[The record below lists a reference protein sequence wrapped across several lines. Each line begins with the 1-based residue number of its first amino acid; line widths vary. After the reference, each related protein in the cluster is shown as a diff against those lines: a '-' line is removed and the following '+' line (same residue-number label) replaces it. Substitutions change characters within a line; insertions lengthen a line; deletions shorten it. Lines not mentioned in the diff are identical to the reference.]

1 MREMTQ
7 AQKRALELWL
17 ESADLQNNFNPMTE
31 RKLAER
37 LQAEGYQISDSQ
49 INRIKQK
56 FGWKNLLEA
65 KVTASV
71 SDDSQV
77 VAVFENA
84 ALESVIQNTKID
96 AKRVEVLQASTH
108 EAMEILMGKILK
120 KLREGKELNKE
131 ETKTIIAIAQYSA
144 VVKDKILERINN
156 MGAQT
161 LTSMEIKESLKK
173 VELEFEEGDVVDEQN
188 D

>member
-1 MREMTQ
+1 MKEMSA

-17 ESADLQNNFNPMTE
+17 ESAELQNNFTPMTE

-37 LQAEGYQISDSQ
+37 LQAEGYQMSDSQ
-49 INRIKQK
+49 INRVKQK
-56 FGWKNLLEA
+56 FGWKALLEA

-71 SDDSQV
+71 SDSAEV
-77 VAVFENA
+77 VTVFENA
-84 ALESVIQNTKID
+84 GLESVIKNTKID
-96 AKRVEVLQASTH
+96 AQRVEILQASTH
-108 EAMEILMGKILK
+108 EAMEILMGRILK

-156 MGAQT
+156 LGT
-161 LTSMEIKESLKK
+161 HTISSDEIKKQLES
-173 VELEFEEGDVVDEQN
+173 VELEFEAEVIDE
-188 D
+188 